1 MSLRKTLRLPREHGA
16 WAMLYVPFVLG
27 ALVAGGFNLP
37 ALLLLVAASAMFISR
52 ESLLV
57 WWRARRR
64 GRESGNAGRM
74 LLVYLLIAALF
85 GAPLIFFYRLYLLI
99 PLALAG
105 TALLI
110 FNGREGAQMEDRSIT
125 NEVLAICAMTLTA
138 PAAYYVVRGTW
149 DATAFWLWALS
160 ALFFAS
166 SVYYVRL
173 RVLSLSERRQ
183 EARRQ
188 VWQQCV
194 LYHGSLLA
202 ALLALGLTGRLHL
215 FVLIAF
221 TPVLLRTFLELINPS
236 NRVNFKRAGL
246 LELAWSLVFLVFV
259 TLTFRLG

>member
-1 MSLRKTLRLPREHGA
+1 MKLPREHGA
-16 WAMLYVPFVLG
+16 WAMLYVPFALG
-27 ALVAGGFNLP
+27 GLVAGGFNLP

-64 GRESGNAGRM
+64 KRQSGNAG
-74 LLVYLLIAALF
+74 LLLLIYLAVAALF
-85 GAPLIFFYRLYLLI
+85 GAPLILYYKLYLLI

-105 TALLI
+105 VALLV
-110 FNGREGAQMEDRSIT
+110 FNGREAAQMEDRSIT

-138 PAAYYVVRGTW
+138 PAAYYVVRGAW
-149 DATAFWLWALS
+149 DGTAFWLWGLS

-173 RVLSLSERRQ
+173 RVLSLNERRQ

-188 VWQQCV
+188 VWQHCV

-202 ALLALGLTGRLHL
+202 ALLALALTGRLHL

-221 TPVLLRTFLELINPS
+221 TPILARTFIELIRPS

-246 LELAWSLVFLVFV
+246 LELAWSLIFLVFI
-259 TLTFRLG
+259 TLTFRAA